1 MTRISRATARDV
13 ARALPAADEA
23 RVRDVLAAAG
33 ADPMQALAVL
43 ATAIGT
49 IAGRRVDLPVQLAL
63 LGGVVRLMAN
73 TALLH
78 AQDAAGR
85 G

>member
-1 MTRISRATARDV
+1 MTPICRATPRDV
-13 ARALPAADEA
+13 ARALPAPDEV

-49 IAGRRVDLPVQLAL
+49 IAGQRVDLPVQSVV
-63 LGGVVRLMAN
+63 LGGVAHVMAN

-78 AQDAAGR
+78 AQDAVGR